1 MFAIWEEEHIRL
13 KIRVNSLVA
22 PFSKVKY
29 AGDKLV
35 ISSFIERDEGI
46 IRLCVPKFILLVSV
60 VDRVEF
66 GLLIRLDDSS
76 VSASST
82 T

>member
-1 MFAIWEEEHIRL
+1 MFAIWEEEHMRL

-22 PFSKVKY
+22 PFSKFKY

-35 ISSFIERDEGI
+35 ILSFIERDEGI
-46 IRLCVPKFILLVSV
+46 ICLCVPKFIFVVSE

-66 GLLIRLDDSS
+66 GHLIRLDDSS
-76 VSASST
+76 ISASST